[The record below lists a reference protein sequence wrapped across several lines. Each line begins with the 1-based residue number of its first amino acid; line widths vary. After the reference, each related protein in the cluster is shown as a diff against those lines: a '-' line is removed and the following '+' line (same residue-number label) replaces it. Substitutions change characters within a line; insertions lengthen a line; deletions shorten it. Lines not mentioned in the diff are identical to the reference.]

1 MLTFLRDDVPRNWD
15 TYCDRVTDNFRIINP
30 KDFLITHLPQLPPV
44 RDKLR
49 QINRLPDYASCAAT
63 QTSVQIMN
71 IGRFQGS
78 FSNGS

>member
-1 MLTFLRDDVPRNWD
+1 MANGTEAKKPWGRQK
-15 TYCDRVTDNFRIINP
+15 YI
-30 KDFLITHLPQLPPV
+30 LITHLPQLPPV